1 MDFTHEELKILQ
13 AAINRYGEENQC
25 DVAIEEMAE
34 LTKALCKCKRL
45 ENAYPNITSD
55 LLACSGVLARNV
67 DFEKAVESLKGDIAE
82 EIADV
87 YIMLEQL
94 TMIFDCKQRV
104 SAIAREKIRRLKA
117 RIDNGDS

>member
-1 MDFTHEELKILQ
+1 MDFIYEELKILQ

-67 DFEKAVESLKGDIAE
+67 DFEKAVEALKGNVAE

-104 SAIAREKIRRLKA
+104 SAIASKKIDRLKW
-117 RIDNGDS
+117 RMNNGE